1 MAIRKAGARK
11 RRRTPNRDTW
21 MRAFL
26 VTLAETSNV
35 TAAAQKAGITP
46 SHVYKTRRTDAGFA
60 RKWLSALCEGYD
72 NLELELLHR
81 LRSGAAG
88 ADKDRRFDNAT
99 ALRLLAAHRDSAAR
113 EKAMRDNADSK
124 RIVQSINDKLEHMRQ
139 RSIEIGEYVEEG
151 DDADAQ

>member
-1 MAIRKAGARK
+1 MVIRKAGTRK

-26 VTLAETSNV
+26 VALAETSNV
-35 TAAAQKAGITP
+35 TAAAQKAGITL
-46 SHVYKTRRTDAGFA
+46 SHVYKIRRADAGFA

-99 ALRLLAAHRDSAAR
+99 AFRLLAAHRDSAAR
-113 EKAMRDNADSK
+113 EKAMRDNADSE

-139 RSIEIGEYVEEG
+139 RSVEIGEYVEEG
-151 DDADAQ
+151 DDADTQ